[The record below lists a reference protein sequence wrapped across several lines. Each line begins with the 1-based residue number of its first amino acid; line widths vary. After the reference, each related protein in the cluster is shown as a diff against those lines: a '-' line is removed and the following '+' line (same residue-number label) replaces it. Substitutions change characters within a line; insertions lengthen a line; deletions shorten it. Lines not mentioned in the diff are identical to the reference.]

1 MLFQHWHKPL
11 FYVNHAAAERSAI
24 VRARAER
31 VVARFWAAYRR
42 GPH

>member
-1 MLFQHWHKPL
+1 MLFQHWHKQL
-11 FYVNHAAAERSAI
+11 FYVNLPLPSEAI